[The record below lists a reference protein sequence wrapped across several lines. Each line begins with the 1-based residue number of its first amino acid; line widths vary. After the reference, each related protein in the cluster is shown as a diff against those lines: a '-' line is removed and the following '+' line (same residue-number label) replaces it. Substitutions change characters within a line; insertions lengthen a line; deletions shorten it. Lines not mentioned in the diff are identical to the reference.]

1 MKIKSFFHELIEA
14 GVIFLSGGF
23 IYGGIEIIYRGNTH
37 PSMFVLGGLSLL
49 WVGGL
54 NRFYRKKPPVLL
66 QMLLGGGIITLG
78 EFLCGIVVNLWLNLK
93 VWDYSSLPFNIM
105 GQVCLLFTLAWV
117 ALSYPA
123 IIVEDFLRKG
133 METDRESL

>member
-1 MKIKSFFHELIEA
+1 MRIKSFLGELLEA

-23 IYGGIEIIYRGNTH
+23 IYGGIEVLYRGNTH
-37 PSMFVLGGLSLL
+37 PSMFLLGGLSLL

-54 NRFYRKKPPVLL
+54 NRFYNKKPPILL
-66 QMLLGGGIITLG
+66 QMLIGGGIITLG
-78 EFLCGIVVNLWLNLK
+78 EFLCGLVVNLRLNLK
-93 VWDYSSLPFNIM
+93 VWDYSNLPFNIM

>member
-1 MKIKSFFHELIEA
+1 MEDSSFSYELLEA

-23 IYGGIEIIYRGNTH
+23 IYGMIEIIYRGHTH

-54 NRFYRKKPPVLL
+54 NRFYRKKPPLWL

-78 EFLCGIVVNLWLNLK
+78 EFLCGIFVNLWLGLN
-93 VWDYSSLPFNIM
+93 VWDYSRLPFNIM
-105 GQVCLLFTLAWV
+105 GQVCLIFTAAWV
-117 ALSYPA
+117 ILSYPA
-123 IIVEDFLRKG
+123 IIVEDFLRRAI
-133 METDRESL
+133 ETDRLR